1 MTTIIEETLR
11 CPVCGTEFE
20 TSVVVSTNQMGA
32 HTDFRPV
39 TMGVQAFFFFVHT
52 CPECFFSA
60 NRETFNDEIDERTK
74 TEIRKEMLQWKEK
87 LSLLEPSP
95 AHKYLLAAL
104 CAEEMHLARIA
115 IADLYLRGA
124 WCAAEEELPDLEKQ
138 MRKDA
143 AERYIE
149 GLARGEVDEKEEAQV
164 TYLIGEL
171 LRRVGE
177 VDEAK
182 KWFKKVESKVKDE
195 SEYWLVLSAKQQ
207 MSSEPKEFFEEFLKG
222 D

>member
-1 MTTIIEETLR
+1 MTTIIEETLH

-20 TSVVVSTNQMGA
+20 TSIVASTNQMGA

-60 NRETFNDEIDERTK
+60 NRETFDDEIDEHTK

-95 AHKYLLAAL
+95 AYKYLLAAL
-104 CAEEMHLARIA
+104 CAEMMDLARTT

-124 WCAAEEELPDLEKQ
+124 WSAAEEQLSDLEEK
-138 MRKDA
+138 MRRSA

-149 GLARGEVDEKEEAQV
+149 GLARGEVDEEEEAQV

-177 VDEAK
+177 VDEAR

-195 SEYWLVLSAKQQ
+195 SEYWLVRSAKQQ
-207 MSSEPKEFFEEFLKG
+207 MTEPKEFFEEFLKG